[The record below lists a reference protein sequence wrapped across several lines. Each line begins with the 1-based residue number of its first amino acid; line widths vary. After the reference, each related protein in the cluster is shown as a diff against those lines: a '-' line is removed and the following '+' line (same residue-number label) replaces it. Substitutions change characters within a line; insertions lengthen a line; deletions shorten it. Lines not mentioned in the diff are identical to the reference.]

1 MDVHHGIE
9 APGTVYHQGFV
20 AAVRPARVFGRRHHR
35 DPGAT
40 YKAYRKYYQMETK
53 KSVFGFNLGNA
64 GKPKSGVKRSVAVQT
79 PPDRDSVYRE
89 PADSFED

>member
-1 MDVHHGIE
+1 MT
-9 APGTVYHQGFV
+9 PGKADILGVTLNMIDLN
-20 AAVRPARVFGRRHHR
+20 RRRHHR